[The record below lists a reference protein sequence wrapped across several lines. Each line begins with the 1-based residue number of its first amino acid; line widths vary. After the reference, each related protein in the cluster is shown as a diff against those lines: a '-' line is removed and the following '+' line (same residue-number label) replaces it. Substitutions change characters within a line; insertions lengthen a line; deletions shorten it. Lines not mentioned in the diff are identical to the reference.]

1 MTFKESLGALKT
13 VQIPDE
19 ERGVITRRYRHIPLV
34 KLHFTDAAVMTY
46 EVFTLDGG
54 SFPQTQFL
62 VHTAAKHSAILQN
75 STSCYPVC
83 VSKSLVVECSCSLTG
98 PTVINI

>member
-34 KLHFTDAAVMTY
+34 NLDFTDAAIMTD
-46 EVFTLDGG
+46 EVFTLDGS

-75 STSCYPVC
+75 STSCDPVR
-83 VSKSLVVECSCSLTG
+83 VSESLVVECSCSLTG